1 MDPYRTRSVPAIN
14 LANSSR
20 LDSLVRAGNLYLTA
34 QDVVALAIENNID
47 VEVQRY
53 APLLAREVLK
63 RAQGGGV
70 LRAVG
75 LGVAPGPQSVS
86 LQGVSLTGGSAGSAG
101 SGVSSGGG
109 ILTQLGPSIPT
120 LDPTISA
127 FANFQHT
134 TSPQSN
140 TVLTGTNAL
149 VADTR
154 TYQAAYSQNWLF
166 GLGATMSYS
175 SQYTKVNSNFYSLNP
190 YTSGNLDLQLT
201 QNLLQGFGSAVNGR
215 NIRVQKN
222 NLKVTDLQFKL
233 QLITTISAVLNLYWD
248 LVSFQQ
254 DVQAR
259 EQAVKTAQQLYD
271 DNKRM
276 VEVGTL
282 AEIEVTRAESQLY
295 AARQDLVISRTNLLQ
310 QETVLKNAL
319 SRSGVASADLA
330 AVHIIALDRIAPP
343 DTTEVGELEKLV
355 AEAAEKRPEIQQSR
369 INLESNNLNLVG
381 IKNSLKPTL
390 QAFAELTNNG
400 LTGDLTALGLAAGAA
415 GSPLVGG
422 YGNLLGQIARAE
434 GDSAT
439 KAVVFTEF
447 VPTQEMLLQVLDGA
461 GISAVAINGS
471 MSIAER
477 RDTQEEFRTNARV
490 LVSTDAGGEGVNL
503 QFAHVVINYDLPWSP
518 TRIEQRIGRVDRI
531 GQSHDVVAHNL
542 AMESSIDARV
552 LDVLQTKLAVILAEL
567 GVDKTTDVL
576 ASVETRVDDLYTTA
590 ILEPESLQ
598 RAADTMAEGARAEV
612 EETESLRDALGP
624 SIVGGRSQRPSSLRR
639 WLDIA
644 DDARRRLR
652 DAGRRV
658 DGTVPQVVAGEP
670 VPVLEGTTSGWW
682 TMWEVRTGSEHTATA
697 LFVTDSG
704 AVRPDL
710 ADRTWTALTECP
722 ELGGSRQLTSEEFER
737 LRALA
742 ADHTYRDPHGAVPA
756 LTLRLAAR
764 VQA

>member
-1 MDPYRTRSVPAIN
+1 M
-14 LANSSR
+14 ANSSR

-175 SQYTKVNSNFYSLNP
+175 SQYTHVNSNFFTLNP

-295 AARQDLVISRTNLLQ
+295 AAKQDLVIARTNLLQ

-343 DTTEVGELEKLV
+343 DAAGVGELEKLV
-355 AEAAEKRPEIQQSR
+355 AEAVEKRPEIQQSR
-369 INLESNNLNLVG
+369 LNLESNNLNLVG

-422 YGNLLGQIARAE
+422 YGNLLGQIARRNYPNY
-434 GDSAT
+434 SAGFSLNIPLRNRAAQSDYVT
-439 KAVVFTEF
+439 SLIEIR
-447 VPTQEMLLQVLDGA
+447 QNEL
-461 GISAVAINGS
+461 
-471 MSIAER
+471 
-477 RDTQEEFRTNARV
+477 
-490 LVSTDAGGEGVNL
+490 NL
-503 QFAHVVINYDLPWSP
+503 QKTLNQV
-518 TRIEQRIGRVDRI
+518 RVDVQNAMIGLEQAKARYDAAKTARTLALQTLEADQKKFSLGASTSFQVVQDQRDLANAQSSEVQAMANYTHARI
-531 GQSHDVVAHNL
+531 SLEQALG
-542 AMESSIDARV
+542 RT
-552 LDVLQTKLAVILAEL
+552 LDVNHV
-567 GVDKTTDVL
+567 
-576 ASVETRVDDLYTTA
+576 SVEEAMRGNGGPA
-590 ILEPESLQ
+590 SKAPE
-598 RAADTMAEGARAEV
+598 
-612 EETESLRDALGP
+612 
-624 SIVGGRSQRPSSLRR
+624 
-639 WLDIA
+639 
-644 DDARRRLR
+644 
-652 DAGRRV
+652 AG
-658 DGTVPQVVAGEP
+658 QVK
-670 VPVLEGTTSGWW
+670 
-682 TMWEVRTGSEHTATA
+682 
-697 LFVTDSG
+697 
-704 AVRPDL
+704 
-710 ADRTWTALTECP
+710 
-722 ELGGSRQLTSEEFER
+722 Q
-737 LRALA
+737 
-742 ADHTYRDPHGAVPA
+742 
-756 LTLRLAAR
+756 
-764 VQA
+764 

>member
-1 MDPYRTRSVPAIN
+1 M
-14 LANSSR
+14 
-20 LDSLVRAGNLYLTA
+20 RAGNLYLTA

-175 SQYTKVNSNFYSLNP
+175 SQYTHVNSNFFTLNP

-295 AARQDLVISRTNLLQ
+295 AAKQDLVIARTNLLQ

-343 DTTEVGELEKLV
+343 DAAGVGELEKLV
-355 AEAAEKRPEIQQSR
+355 AEAVEKRPEIQQSR
-369 INLESNNLNLVG
+369 LNLESNNLNLVG

-422 YGNLLGQIARAE
+422 YGNLLGQIARRNYPNY
-434 GDSAT
+434 SAGFSLNIPLRNRAAQSDYVT
-439 KAVVFTEF
+439 SLIEIR
-447 VPTQEMLLQVLDGA
+447 QNEL
-461 GISAVAINGS
+461 
-471 MSIAER
+471 
-477 RDTQEEFRTNARV
+477 
-490 LVSTDAGGEGVNL
+490 NL
-503 QFAHVVINYDLPWSP
+503 QKTLNQV
-518 TRIEQRIGRVDRI
+518 RVDVQNAMIGLEQAKARYDAAKTARTLALQTLEADQKKFSLGASTSFQVVQDQRDLANAQSSEVQAMANYTHARI
-531 GQSHDVVAHNL
+531 SLEQALG
-542 AMESSIDARV
+542 RT
-552 LDVLQTKLAVILAEL
+552 LDVNHV
-567 GVDKTTDVL
+567 
-576 ASVETRVDDLYTTA
+576 SVEEAMRGNGGPA
-590 ILEPESLQ
+590 SKAPE
-598 RAADTMAEGARAEV
+598 
-612 EETESLRDALGP
+612 
-624 SIVGGRSQRPSSLRR
+624 
-639 WLDIA
+639 
-644 DDARRRLR
+644 
-652 DAGRRV
+652 AG
-658 DGTVPQVVAGEP
+658 QVK
-670 VPVLEGTTSGWW
+670 
-682 TMWEVRTGSEHTATA
+682 
-697 LFVTDSG
+697 
-704 AVRPDL
+704 
-710 ADRTWTALTECP
+710 
-722 ELGGSRQLTSEEFER
+722 Q
-737 LRALA
+737 
-742 ADHTYRDPHGAVPA
+742 
-756 LTLRLAAR
+756 
-764 VQA
+764 